1 MHARRGYTL
10 PELVITTAVVGI
22 LAAVAVPGVGAVRG
36 ALGADA
42 AARRLSLV
50 LRSAQVRAQA
60 SGEAVLVHLE
70 GDGRFEMRLASAGQL
85 IGQGSLG
92 ADVSGNYPGGELVFS
107 PRGWAAL
114 PGSASPRAGS
124 FRIGGPLSSR
134 TVVVQLSGCVR
145 CP

>member
-1 MHARRGYTL
+1 VDGRRGYTL
-10 PELVITTAVVGI
+10 PELVITVALVGI
-22 LAAVAVPGVGAVRG
+22 LATVAVPGVGAVRG

-42 AARRLSLV
+42 GARRLALV

-60 SGEAVLVHLE
+60 SGDAVLVRVAS
-70 GDGRFEMRLASAGQL
+70 DGSFETRLDDAGEVL
-85 IGQGSLG
+85 AQGSLG

-124 FRIGGPLSSR
+124 FRVGGALSSR

-145 CP
+145 CR